1 MEPKGILKTEPD
13 DTQRADPGVKWDE
26 MNILLTHH
34 PADKDY
40 GHMKIDEPKTP
51 YEYDM
56 PDDEEEGEGAM
67 SCEWSPNKL
76 DQDALFSKL
85 EDVNGSGKRA
95 LKFEEQAEKFE
106 AQAERMSLEDSTKEK
121 DFSKKRSAHYNEYQV
136 MKAAMQNGLLTS
148 DEEEEDM
155 EAEEEVQQEVK
166 QVNVSEE
173 EPKRRRSV
181 SITNVLPE
189 SKSNP
194 DFEKKRKAHYAN
206 EYKRSDVNKI
216 DET

>member
-1 MEPKGILKTEPD
+1 MEPKVKGILKTEPD
-13 DTQRADPGVKWDE
+13 DIQRPDPGVKWDE

-76 DQDALFSKL
+76 DQETLFSKL
-85 EDVNGSGKRA
+85 EDVNGSGQRA
-95 LKFEEQAEKFE
+95 LKFEEQAE
-106 AQAERMSLEDSTKEK
+106 RMSLEESTKEK

-136 MKAAMQNGLLTS
+136 MKAALQNGLLSS
-148 DEEEEDM
+148 DEEEEEDM
-155 EAEEEVQQEVK
+155 EAEVQEEVK
-166 QVNVSEE
+166 QVPSEE

-189 SKSNP
+189 TKSNP